1 MHIAIFVDFHD
12 SAIGGVT
19 TSVRGQRKGL
29 EDLGHKVT
37 IVCPPPVGDVAA
49 DPAVITIPA
58 VPLFRPNGFPMVA
71 PTKRNVRLIEEKLD
85 ATEPV
90 DIIHVQTNMGIGMM
104 GVRIAQRRKIPLVQT
119 MHGRDDVF
127 AENTYPFPTLI
138 TALMRMAHARYVPH
152 VVDVPKLNDSR
163 AAHNAW
169 QIMVNH
175 AQSADYVVMPS
186 HHFMVKFREHGVTK
200 PITVISNGISDDAVK
215 NLPHVLRKQADVAAP
230 LHIGWCGRLS
240 HEKRPLESI
249 QAVAA
254 IEGAQLDMYGSGP
267 LEKMLQDYITEH
279 KLTDRIHLK
288 GRVSQDEV
296 LRAMQTYDALL
307 YASYGFDNQPMVI
320 LEAVAAGL
328 PIVYCDPDLTE
339 CMPDGGGL
347 ITDGIT
353 VEAMKSALM
362 RLQNDPALRQKMHVA
377 MYDYRDKIVQSYHS
391 KKMVDLYKSL
401 ISQK

>member
-12 SAIGGVT
+12 TAIGGVT

-37 IVCPPPVGDVAA
+37 IVCPPSVSDVPKDKAA
-49 DPAVITIPA
+49 IIVPA

-71 PTKRNVRLIEEKLD
+71 PTKRNEHLIEEKLD
-85 ATEPV
+85 AIGPV

-104 GVRIAQRRKIPLVQT
+104 GIRIAHRRGIPLVQT

-127 AENTYPFPTLI
+127 AENTYPAPTLV
-138 TALMRMAHARYVPH
+138 TALMRVGHAHFISH
-152 VVDVPKLNDSR
+152 KINVPKLHDGR

-169 QIMVNH
+169 QVMVNH
-175 AQSADYVVMPS
+175 AQAADHIVMPS

-200 PITVISNGISDDAVK
+200 PITVISNGISDETVAKIPHILRTPAKADA
-215 NLPHVLRKQADVAAP
+215 PMR
-230 LHIGWCGRLS
+230 IGWCGRLS

-249 QAVAA
+249 QMVAA
-254 IEGAQLDMYGSGP
+254 IEGAELDMYGSGP
-267 LEKMLQDYITEH
+267 LQKSLQEYVDEH
-279 KLTDRIHLK
+279 GLTDRIRLK

-296 LRAMQTYDALL
+296 LTAMQTYAALL
-307 YASYGFDNQPMVI
+307 YPSYGFDNQPMVI
-320 LEAVAAGL
+320 LEAVAAAL

-347 ITDGIT
+347 ISTDST
-353 VEAMKSALM
+353 SQAMTE
-362 RLQNDPALRQKMHVA
+362 ALRQLQNNPAKGQKMHEA
-377 MYDYRDKIVQSYHS
+377 MYNYRDKIVQSYHS
-391 KKMVDLYKSL
+391 KKMVDLYKTL
-401 ISQK
+401 TRRK